1 MSMKNLRSRIPHL
14 VTAVLLLLGLM
25 TAATSQAQA
34 TPQRITGNATI
45 CSNSPVPAGWVIT
58 SSYSTGSCT
67 GTSYLYTIS
76 DASTLTNATVCSYS
90 PVPAGWVISGSYNTG
105 SCADSGFGYYIRKV

>member
-1 MSMKNLRSRIPHL
+1 M
-14 VTAVLLLLGLM
+14 TAVLLLLGLM

-34 TPQRITGNATI
+34 TPQRLTGNATI

-67 GTSYLYTIS
+67 GTTFVYTL
-76 DASTLTNATVCSYS
+76 ANTANLTNV
-90 PVPAGWVISGSYNTG
+90 
-105 SCADSGFGYYIRKV
+105 